1 LNKHVVELIVL
12 GATWGFSFIF
22 LRIAVPALGAS
33 STTFMRLALAV
44 VLLSAIAYYKGV
56 RIPWGTHGKRF
67 ALFGLIN
74 TAVPFFLFGLASKA
88 LPAGYLAILN
98 GTAAL
103 FSALIAIVWLKQP
116 VTRAKV
122 IGFLVGFVGVV
133 ILVGLAPLALTGAVI
148 GSILAGLA
156 GAVCYA
162 FAGHLTA
169 RLFAGVS
176 PYAVAAGSLAPA
188 ALALFPLAAMNV
200 PAAQSFSPNVIYAVL
215 FLGLITTGL
224 AYFMY
229 FRLME
234 VMGAVRVSTVA
245 FLIPVF
251 ALIWGRV
258 FLGEPITTANLV
270 GGSLVL
276 LGVAIVNG
284 LLNFGD
290 KVKK

>member
-1 LNKHVVELIVL
+1 MVELVVL

-33 STTFMRLALAV
+33 STTFMRLLLAV
-44 VLLSAIAYYKGV
+44 VLLSAIAYFKGV

-74 TAVPFFLFGLASKA
+74 TAIPFLLFGLASKQ
-88 LPAGYLAILN
+88 LPAGYMAILN

-103 FSALIAIVWLKQP
+103 FSALLAIVWLKQEL
-116 VTRAKV
+116 TRTKV
-122 IGFLVGFVGVV
+122 IGLSIGFVGVI
-133 ILVGLAPLALTGAVI
+133 ILVGLAPIALTPAVLGAIAAGLIGAVF
-148 GSILAGLA
+148 
-156 GAVCYA
+156 YA

-169 RLFAGVS
+169 RYFAGVS

-188 ALALFPLAAMNV
+188 ALALAPLAAMNV

-234 VMGAVRVSTVA
+234 VLGAVRVSTVA

-251 ALIWGRV
+251 ALVWGRI
-258 FLGEPITTANLV
+258 FLGEPITTANLI
-270 GGSLVL
+270 GGAFVL

-284 LLNFGD
+284 LLNWGD

>member
-1 LNKHVVELIVL
+1 LNKHFIELVVL

-22 LRIAVPALGAS
+22 LRVAVPALGAS
-33 STTFMRLALAV
+33 PTTFLRLALAV
-44 VLLSAIAYYKGV
+44 VLLCTIAHFKGV

-67 ALFGLIN
+67 AFFGLIN
-74 TAVPFFLFGLASKA
+74 TAIPFLLFGLASKS
-88 LPAGYLAILN
+88 LPAGYMAILN

-122 IGFLVGFVGVV
+122 VGFVIGFIGVV
-133 ILVGLAPLALTGAVI
+133 ILVGLAPLARTPAVFGAIAAGLVGAVF
-148 GSILAGLA
+148 
-156 GAVCYA
+156 YA

-169 RLFAGVS
+169 RLFSGVS
-176 PYAVAAGSLAPA
+176 PYAVAAGSLVPA
-188 ALALFPLAAMNV
+188 ALALAPLASMNV
-200 PAAQSFSPNVIYAVL
+200 PAAQAFTPSVIYAVL

-270 GGSLVL
+270 GGALVL
-276 LGVAIVNG
+276 LGVAVVNG
-284 LLNFGD
+284 VVP
-290 KVKK
+290 VKWGAKT